1 MVTFVHDAIRRRWLA
16 SPLAVWGKLPSH
28 GDFLR
33 HNTTAAQAQDWQDW
47 VNRVWNPHRPATR
60 TEQRRQAAA
69 RGEPGWVSLS
79 PRKTVVDLADVPV
92 AFVMQPGA
100 MPFAPKHC
108 VQGVVVASSDQV
120 GRPCP
125 LVFFQLLAP
134 GWLRRIWTDRNVAHA
149 HDDILYWLARIAAR
163 THAADQGWDSLVRT
177 VDALWQLH
185 QPNWRHLMGAPLPV
199 PTGLQLDAVLRQF
212 CESDAADVASG
223 LKGVQRMPWVQ
234 WPAQIVRTRQPVHA
248 YWQQDMRGGY
258 VNVQDQLP
266 KLWGARP

>member
-1 MVTFVHDAIRRRWLA
+1 MASLIQSRIRQRWLA
-16 SPLAVWGKLPSH
+16 SPIGVWGKLPSH

-47 VNRVWNPHRPATR
+47 VSRVWSQRPASKA
-60 TEQRRQAAA
+60 EQRRQAASRA
-69 RGEPGWVSLS
+69 QPGWVSLS
-79 PRKTVVDLADVPV
+79 PRKAVADLADVPV

-125 LVFFQLLAP
+125 LVFFQSMAP
-134 GWLRRIWTDRNVAHA
+134 SWLRHTWGQRKAA
-149 HDDILYWLARIAAR
+149 QGHDDILYWLARIAAR
-163 THAADQGWDSLVRT
+163 THAADQSWDALVRT

-185 QPNWRHLMGAPLPV
+185 QPNWRHLMGAPLPA
-199 PTGLQLDAVLRQF
+199 PTGLQRDALVRQYCALDTA
-212 CESDAADVASG
+212 DAAHG
-223 LKGVQRMPWVQ
+223 LKGVQRMPWPQ
-234 WPAQIVRTRQPVHA
+234 WPLQIVRADKPTHA

-258 VNVQDQLP
+258 VSASDQLP
-266 KLWGARP
+266 KLWGAPK